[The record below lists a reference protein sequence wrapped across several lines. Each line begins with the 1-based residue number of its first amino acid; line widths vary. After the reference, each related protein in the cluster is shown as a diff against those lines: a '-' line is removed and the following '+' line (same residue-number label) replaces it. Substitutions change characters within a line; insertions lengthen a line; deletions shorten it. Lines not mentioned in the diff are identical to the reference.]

1 MKFSFLWIQAK
12 SITKISQ
19 YWKMQKIKKYKVIIL
34 DGKEQT
40 TSEHESFFPTIFMT
54 LLFSSSIR
62 NKLAVILL
70 SWTPC
75 SRPRLSS
82 CMSLRSMITSIWPT
96 KQTNRPG
103 LFIEN
108 LIIQGRV
115 SIEVFP
121 PVRETDLYNP
131 QYHGLPLDNSAKQLV

>member
-1 MKFSFLWIQAK
+1 MKFSFLWLQAK
-12 SITKISQ
+12 TIIKISQ
-19 YWKMQKIKKYKVIIL
+19 YWKVQKIKKVQSHNFGWQRARNIRTW
-34 DGKEQT
+34 E
-40 TSEHESFFPTIFMT
+40 FFCPTMFTT

-96 KQTNRPG
+96 KQSNRPG
-103 LFIEN
+103 LVSKNQLNIRQDLNISFSSSQGDRS
-108 LIIQGRV
+108 IQQ
-115 SIEVFP
+115 
-121 PVRETDLYNP
+121 
-131 QYHGLPLDNSAKQLV
+131 QYHA